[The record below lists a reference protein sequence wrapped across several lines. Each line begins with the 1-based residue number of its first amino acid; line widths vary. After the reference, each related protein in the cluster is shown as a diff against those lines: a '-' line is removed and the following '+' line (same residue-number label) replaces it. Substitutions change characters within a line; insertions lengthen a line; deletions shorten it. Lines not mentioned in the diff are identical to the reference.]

1 MIAELPC
8 RVGTLPR
15 GPASADRSVIVF
27 AVRYGVR
34 VDG

>member
-15 GPASADRSVIVF
+15 GQTPAHRSFDVF

-34 VDG
+34 VEG